1 MLTGSMMGNV
11 TCQNDCHAA
20 RAVDLGCFQHILG
33 HRLQPGEQDDHDE
46 GIETQASIA
55 SMLKRATQGE
65 AKNAGLSH
73 PR

>member
-1 MLTGSMMGNV
+1 MMK
-11 TCQNDCHAA
+11 
-20 RAVDLGCFQHILG
+20 
-33 HRLQPGEQDDHDE
+33 

-55 SMLKRATQGE
+55 SMLNHASQGE